1 MQLLKRDLIASLNIR
16 AKVALNL
23 QARSGVLLL
32 GTPSYYLVDPY
43 YTGPYWRYFSYA
55 HGQTLIDKH
64 ITLTSLTLYHE
75 K

>member
-43 YTGPYWRYFSYA
+43 YTGPYL
-55 HGQTLIDKH
+55 TPVLIGVIFH
-64 ITLTSLTLYHE
+64 MLTVKLS
-75 K
+75 